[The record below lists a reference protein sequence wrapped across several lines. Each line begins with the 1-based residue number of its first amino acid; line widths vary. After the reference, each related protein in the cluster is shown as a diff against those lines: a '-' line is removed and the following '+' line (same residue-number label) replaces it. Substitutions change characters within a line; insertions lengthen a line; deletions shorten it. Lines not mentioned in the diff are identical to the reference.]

1 MRKAKLVVTFESAPS
16 YEVRIAG
23 GALDKLGEDVRRAM
37 ECAGDDLTGAGAEAA
52 GAVAG
57 AAVSDAAT
65 GAGEAPDDPRIIL
78 LADASAPKSA
88 VQSAKAALA
97 QAGYRSVCIS
107 GSAADALATAGEL
120 WQAFTRIHASS
131 KEVVVALGDTPFLQ
145 LAGFVA
151 TAFSGGL
158 ACVYVPTTLAGA
170 LTMSVSDCA
179 PLNVGG
185 TNAQVK
191 AELHPVFSCVDLNVL
206 AQATPEQWQ
215 SGFALLVQTALLSSD
230 EFFFWLCDN
239 ASALRN
245 HSTEVL
251 CEALVRALSFR
262 SALSTRAEKGEAN
275 AFDCLRYGQELAY
288 ATGASLAQGMRFS
301 ALLAQF
307 KGLISPDVVEAQDT
321 LLTSLGFLQVQP
333 LCVEEALDALME
345 SAGATE
351 SACVGAAASAG
362 AEDAAS
368 AGAQLVLLLDIG
380 VTRRVFVPAEE
391 LRSCLEV
398 FS

>member
-1 MRKAKLVVTFESAPS
+1 MRKAKLVVTFEHAPS

-23 GALDKLGEDVRRAM
+23 GALDKLGEDVRRAL
-37 ECAGDDLTGAGAEAA
+37 ECAGDGLTGAGAKAA
-52 GAVAG
+52 GAAADAAAG
-57 AAVSDAAT
+57 AAADAAV
-65 GAGEAPDDPRIIL
+65 GAGEVPDDSRIIL
-78 LADASAPKSA
+78 LADTSAPKSA

-97 QAGYRSVCIS
+97 QAGYHTVCINA
-107 GSAADALATAGEL
+107 SATDALATAGEL

-179 PLNVGG
+179 PLNVSG

-191 AELHPVFSCVDLNVL
+191 AELHPAFSCVDLNVL

-215 SGFALLVQTALLSSD
+215 SSFALLVQAALLSSD

-262 SALSTRAEKGEAN
+262 SALSTKAEKGNAS
-275 AFDCLRYGQELAY
+275 AFDCLRYGQELACV
-288 ATGASLAQGMRFS
+288 TGASLAQGMRFS

-307 KGLISPDVVEAQDT
+307 KGLISPDIVEAQDT
-321 LLTSLGFLQVQP
+321 LLTSLGFLQAQP
-333 LCVEEALDALME
+333 LCVEEALNALME
-345 SAGATE
+345 SAGATKNMC
-351 SACVGAAASAG
+351 AGAAASAG
-362 AEDAAS
+362 A
-368 AGAQLVLLLDIG
+368 GAQLVLPLDIG
-380 VTRRVFVPAEE
+380 VTQRVFVPVEE
-391 LRSCLEV
+391 LQSCLEV

>member
-23 GALDKLGEDVRRAM
+23 GALDKLGEDVRHAL
-37 ECAGDDLTGAGAEAA
+37 ECAGDDLTGAGAKAA
-52 GAVAG
+52 GAAADAAAG
-57 AAVSDAAT
+57 AAADAAV
-65 GAGEAPDDPRIIL
+65 GAGEAPDDSRIIL

-88 VQSAKAALA
+88 VQSAKVALA
-97 QAGYRSVCIS
+97 QAGYHTVCINA
-107 GSAADALATAGEL
+107 SATDALATAGEL

-179 PLNVGG
+179 PLNVSG

-191 AELHPVFSCVDLNVL
+191 AELHPAFSCVDLNVL

-215 SGFALLVQTALLSSD
+215 SAFALLVQAALLSSD

-262 SALSTRAEKGEAN
+262 SALSTRAEKGNAS
-275 AFDCLRYGQELAY
+275 AFDCLRYGQEFAY

-307 KGLISPDVVEAQDT
+307 KGLISPDIVEAQDS
-321 LLTSLGFLQVQP
+321 LLSSLGFIQP
-333 LCVEEALDALME
+333 DTFDTKQALEGLLSFE
-345 SAGATE
+345 SLAKSKQGEGAY
-351 SACVGAAASAG
+351 
-362 AEDAAS
+362 
-368 AGAQLVLLLDIG
+368 LILPLDIG
-380 VTRRVFVPAEE
+380 QVERVFVPVEE
-391 LRSCLEV
+391 LQSCLEV

>member
-1 MRKAKLVVTFESAPS
+1 MRKAKLVVTFEHAPS

-23 GALDKLGEDVRRAM
+23 GALDKLGEDVRHAL
-37 ECAGDDLTGAGAEAA
+37 ECAGDGLTGAGAKAAGTAADAAA
-52 GAVAG
+52 GA
-57 AAVSDAAT
+57 
-65 GAGEAPDDPRIIL
+65 GEVPDDTRIIL
-78 LADASAPKSA
+78 LVDASAPKSA
-88 VQSAKAALA
+88 VQSAKVALA
-97 QAGYRSVCIS
+97 QAGYRTVCIS
-107 GSAADALATAGEL
+107 ASATDALATAGEL

-179 PLNVGG
+179 PLNVSG

-191 AELHPVFSCVDLNVL
+191 AELHPAFSCVDLNVL

-215 SGFALLVQTALLSSD
+215 SGFALLVQAALLSSD

-262 SALSTRAEKGEAN
+262 SALSTRAEKGNAS
-275 AFDCLRYGQELAY
+275 AFDCLSYGQEFAY

-307 KGLISPDVVEAQDT
+307 KGLISPDVVEAQDS
-321 LLTSLGFLQVQP
+321 LLSSLGFIQP
-333 LCVEEALDALME
+333 DTFDTKQALEGLLSFE
-345 SAGATE
+345 SLAKSKQGEGAY
-351 SACVGAAASAG
+351 
-362 AEDAAS
+362 
-368 AGAQLVLLLDIG
+368 LILPLDIG
-380 VTRRVFVPAEE
+380 QVERVFVPVEE
-391 LRSCLEV
+391 LQSCLEV

>member
-1 MRKAKLVVTFESAPS
+1 MRKAKLVVTFEHAPS

-23 GALDKLGEDVRRAM
+23 GALDKLGEDVRRAL
-37 ECAGDDLTGAGAEAA
+37 ECAGDDLTGAGAKAA
-52 GAVAG
+52 GAAAD
-57 AAVSDAAT
+57 AAV
-65 GAGEAPDDPRIIL
+65 GAGEVPDDTRIIL
-78 LADASAPKSA
+78 LADTSAPKSA
-88 VQSAKAALA
+88 VQSAKVALA
-97 QAGYRSVCIS
+97 QAGYHTVCINA
-107 GSAADALATAGEL
+107 SATDALATAGEL

-179 PLNVGG
+179 PLNVSG

-191 AELHPVFSCVDLNVL
+191 AELHPAFSCVDLNVL

-215 SGFALLVQTALLSSD
+215 SAFALLVQAALLSSD

-262 SALSTRAEKGEAN
+262 SALSTRAEKGDAS
-275 AFDCLRYGQELAY
+275 AFDCLCYGQELAY

-307 KGLISPDVVEAQDT
+307 KGLISPDIVEAQDS
-321 LLTSLGFLQVQP
+321 LLSSLGFIQP
-333 LCVEEALDALME
+333 DTFDTKQALEGLLSFE
-345 SAGATE
+345 SLAKSKQGEGAY
-351 SACVGAAASAG
+351 
-362 AEDAAS
+362 
-368 AGAQLVLLLDIG
+368 LILPLDIG
-380 VTRRVFVPAEE
+380 QVERVFVPVEE
-391 LRSCLEV
+391 LQSCLEV